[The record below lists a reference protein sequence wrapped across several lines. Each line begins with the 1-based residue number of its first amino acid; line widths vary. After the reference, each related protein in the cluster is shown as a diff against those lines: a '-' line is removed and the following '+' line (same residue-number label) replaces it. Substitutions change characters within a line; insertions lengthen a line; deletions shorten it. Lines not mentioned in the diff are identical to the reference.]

1 MSTEYRAALLRLGH
15 EAKQAQR
22 RLAVLAPQSRNRLLE
37 AAAQALRERQGEI
50 LQANAT
56 DLAQLKEDADPNL
69 RDRIQLDE
77 RRLERLARLV
87 EGVAALNDPIGRVE
101 ATWLR
106 PNGLKVEKTR
116 VPVGVL
122 AVIYESLP
130 EVTVR
135 AAALAFKA
143 GNAVFLRG
151 SAECFASNRILARI
165 FREAAEAAGLPA
177 GALQFVPWPEREAVR
192 PLIEMNEYIDVVI
205 SRGGT
210 GLDQLLRRHA
220 RMPVVRQ
227 GRGVCHIY
235 VDAAADPDKAR
246 QLVLNAKCQQP
257 LAANAVETVLLHRD
271 IAPLLA
277 PELAAELAE
286 AQVELHGDEAVCRL
300 VPRARPADPEDWDR
314 EHLGPVLNL
323 AVMDD
328 IQAACDHIAEHSTG
342 HSEAIVT
349 EDRKA
354 ATFFTS
360 AVDAACVFVNASTR
374 FTDGGEFGMGTDL
387 GVSTSKLHARGPVGL
402 DELTTY
408 KYVVQG
414 KGQIRE

>member
-1 MSTEYRAALLRLGH
+1 MSTEYREVLLHLGKQAAS
-15 EAKQAQR
+15 AQR
-22 RLAVLAPQSRNRLLE
+22 RLAVLPPQLRHRFLE
-37 AAAQALRERQGEI
+37 AAAQALRERQSEI
-50 LQANAT
+50 LQANAA
-56 DLAQLKEDADPNL
+56 DLAQVNDLDPAL
-69 RDRIQLDE
+69 RARIQLDG

-87 EGVAALNDPIGRVE
+87 EGVASLNDPIGRIE

-106 PNGLKVEKTR
+106 PNGLKIEKTR
-116 VPVGVL
+116 VPVGTL

-135 AAALAFKA
+135 AAALALKA

-151 SAECFASNRILARI
+151 SAECFATNRLLARV
-165 FREAAEAAGLPA
+165 FREAAEAAGLPE
-177 GALQFVPWPEREAVR
+177 GALVFLPWAEREAV
-192 PLIEMNEYIDVVI
+192 PVLVEMDEYIDVVI
-205 SRGGT
+205 ARGGT
-210 GLDQLLRRHA
+210 DLDQLLRTHA

-235 VDAAADPDKAR
+235 VDVAADPDKAR
-246 QLVLNAKCQQP
+246 RIILNAKIQQP
-257 LAANAVETVLLHRD
+257 LAANAVETVLIHRE
-271 IAPLLA
+271 IAPLFA

-286 AQVELHGDEAVCRL
+286 AKIEIHGDEAFRQL
-300 VPRARPADPEDWDR
+300 VPHALPAAPGDWDR

-323 AVMDD
+323 AVVNDV
-328 IQAACDHIAEHSTG
+328 QAACDHIAEHSTG

-349 EDRKA
+349 EDRKTA
-354 ATFFTS
+354 AFFTTAIDS
-360 AVDAACVFVNASTR
+360 ACVFVNASTR

-408 KYVVQG
+408 KYVIQG